1 MSVKRGTYVTIATGE
16 VWDGAEDISNGAV
29 MRVTR
34 LTQAG
39 EIPKNRHADGWLPYW
54 SRRFKSVANGVDS
67 YYEVVTSSS
76 VARYDAETE
85 NTAGDIR
92 EEIEGLKESLK
103 LAQEALAHLYDY
115 QAGPMPEQE
124 KQQ

>member
-29 MRVTR
+29 MRAAN
-34 LTQAG
+34 LTLKG
-39 EIPKNRHADGWLPYW
+39 EIPKNRHADGWLPLWHRFW
-54 SRRFKSVANGVDS
+54 SMATDN
-67 YYEVVTSSS
+67 YYAWRVTVYG

-85 NTAGDIR
+85 NKAHDIR
-92 EEIEGLKESLK
+92 EEIEGLKASLE
-103 LAQEALAHLYDY
+103 LAQKALAHLYDY

-124 KQQ
+124 G